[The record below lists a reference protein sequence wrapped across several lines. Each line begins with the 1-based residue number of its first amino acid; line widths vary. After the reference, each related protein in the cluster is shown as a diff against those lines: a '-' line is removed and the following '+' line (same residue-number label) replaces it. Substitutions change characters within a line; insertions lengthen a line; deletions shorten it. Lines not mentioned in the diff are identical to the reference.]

1 MSARAHDHQVHF
13 VVPEGIDDPE
23 RVSGGNVWDRHVRDG
38 LRRIGWDVRMVEVDQ
53 DAAADVDA
61 ALSGLPDD
69 ALVLIDGLVG
79 TRSPAPLEAA
89 ARRLRIV
96 VLAHMVAAGFPD
108 ADAQTVDGEKR
119 ALRSAR
125 RVIATSEWT
134 RSELAR
140 RQVVPAHMVDVAS
153 PGSDEAP
160 LAPGSAS
167 GGALLCVGVVAPQKG
182 QDLLIEALSTLRD
195 AGDWS
200 CTMAGSLDADPGY
213 AQRLSRRVAEAGLT
227 ERVTMAGVLSEDELD
242 RAYRRADLLV
252 APSRAE
258 SYGMAIADALRR
270 GIPVVAST
278 AGGIPQTVAG
288 SRAALLV
295 PPDESAPLTDAL
307 RRWMLDPALRARL
320 KSEARRG
327 RGRLPGWSET
337 ADRVSRTLGGVR

>member
-1 MSARAHDHQVHF
+1 VSAGVHGQVHF
-13 VVPEGIDDPE
+13 VVPEGIDDPG
-23 RVSGGNVWDRHVRDG
+23 RVSGGNVWDQHVRDG
-38 LRRIGWDVRMVEVDQ
+38 LTQLGWDVRMVHVDP
-53 DAAADVDA
+53 DAAADLDA
-61 ALSGLPDD
+61 ALSALPGG

-79 TRSPAPLEAA
+79 TRSPAPVEGAA
-89 ARRLRIV
+89 GRLRIV
-96 VLAHMVAAGFPD
+96 LLAHMVAAGFPD
-108 ADAQTVDGEKR
+108 AEAQTVDGER
-119 ALRSAR
+119 RSLRSAR

-140 RQVVPAHMVDVAS
+140 RQIVPAELVDVAP

-160 LAPGSAS
+160 LATGTAT

-182 QDLLIEALSTLRD
+182 QDLLIEALSDLRD

-200 CTMAGSLDADPGY
+200 CTMAGSLDADPAY
-213 AQRLSRRVAEAGLT
+213 AQRLETRVADAGLT
-227 ERVTMAGVLSEDELD
+227 ERVTMAGVLTEDELD
-242 RAYRRADLLV
+242 RAYGHTDLVV

-270 GIPVVAST
+270 GIPVVASS

-295 PPDESAPLTDAL
+295 PPDQSAPLADAL

-320 KSEARRG
+320 KAEARRG
-327 RGRLPGWSET
+327 RGLLPRWSET